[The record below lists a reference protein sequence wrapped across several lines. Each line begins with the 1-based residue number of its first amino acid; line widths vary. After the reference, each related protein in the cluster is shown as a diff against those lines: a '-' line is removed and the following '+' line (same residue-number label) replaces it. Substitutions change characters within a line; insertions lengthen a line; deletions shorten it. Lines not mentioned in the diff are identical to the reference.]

1 MDKPQ
6 QSNLKRNHT
15 VTTLL
20 EEATDCSVITLK
32 QQKTTKPNHLATVL
46 YIFQNIPVT
55 KEGSRLVINPGY
67 LEIKG
72 IGTKKNITVTEYK
85 GETQIHGESN
95 LNLVVENPK
104 IISVSNLEITAIQAG
119 NTILTVEKNGFSDS
133 IRVDVKN

>member
-6 QSNLKRNHT
+6 QSNLKKNHT

-20 EEATDCSVITLK
+20 EEATDCSVITL
-32 QQKTTKPNHLATVL
+32 TTKPNHLATVP
-46 YIFQNIPVT
+46 YIFQNVPVT

-85 GETQIHGESN
+85 GETLIHGESN

>member
-6 QSNLKRNHT
+6 QSNLKKNHT

-85 GETQIHGESN
+85 GETLIHGESN